1 MVVQVATFWH
11 VVQDPI
17 QILGVTVGFYVIK
30 PVSIG
35 NLRDKKYKEEST
47 DVYHLAY
54 LIRQFLYVG
63 EPDPHCLYLLFL
75 ELWIRV

>member
-17 QILGVTVGFYVIK
+17 QILGTPVGFYVIK

-35 NLRDKKYKEEST
+35 NVHDEKNKKEST
-47 DVYHLAY
+47 DVYHSVS
-54 LIRQFLYVG
+54 LIGRFCVLVN
-63 EPDPHCLYLLFL
+63 
-75 ELWIRV
+75 